1 MNLKELKDKI
11 DELWNQAD
19 VETKVDRNVYIHDNH
34 TYNYNYHDIEDI
46 YIDSDK
52 DIIINIDFNNII

>member
-19 VETKVDRNVYIHDNH
+19 VETKVDRKVYIYDVNSE
-34 TYNYNYHDIEDI
+34 NYHFVDNIL
-46 YIDSDK
+46 IDESK
-52 DIIINIDFNNII
+52 DIIIEINTIDIA

>member
-19 VETKVDRNVYIHDNH
+19 VETKVDRRVFIYDVEREEYYFVN
-34 TYNYNYHDIEDI
+34 DIL
-46 YIDSDK
+46 IDEYK
-52 DIIINIDFNNII
+52 DIIIEIDTNDIV

>member
-19 VETKVDRNVYIHDNH
+19 IETKVDRKVYIYDVESENYYSVDN
-34 TYNYNYHDIEDI
+34 IF
-46 YIDSDK
+46 IDESK
-52 DIIINIDFNNII
+52 DIIIIEINTNDIA

>member
-19 VETKVDRNVYIHDNH
+19 VETKVDKSVYIYDFETGNYYFIDN
-34 TYNYNYHDIEDI
+34 IC
-46 YIDSDK
+46 IDKSK
-52 DIIINIDFNNII
+52 DIIIEIDSSELA

>member
-19 VETKVDRNVYIHDNH
+19 VETKVDRKVYIYDDDSENYYFVDNILI
-34 TYNYNYHDIEDI
+34 DESKDVIIE
-46 YIDSDK
+46 
-52 DIIINIDFNNII
+52 INISDVA

>member
-19 VETKVDRNVYIHDNH
+19 VETKVDRKVYIYDVESE
-34 TYNYNYHDIEDI
+34 NYHFVDNIFIDESKDVIIEI
-46 YIDSDK
+46 NS
-52 DIIINIDFNNII
+52 DIIA